1 VDSTPKFVNPPI
13 GPAFEPKKLLDS
25 SKCPSAGGTLVATK
39 KQDEFAAE
47 KYKGE
52 VFYTHKSSS
61 GLVIKKDGNIIHET
75 KMSDMYK
82 RRG

>member
-1 VDSTPKFVNPPI
+1 LTPKFISPPV
-13 GPAFEPKKLLDS
+13 GPTFTPLKLIDLS
-25 SKCPSAGGTLVATK
+25 ECPSAGGAFVATK
-39 KQDEFAAE
+39 KQDEFEEE

-52 VFYTHKSSS
+52 AFYTHKSSS
-61 GLVIKKDGNIIHET
+61 GLVIKKDGKVIHET